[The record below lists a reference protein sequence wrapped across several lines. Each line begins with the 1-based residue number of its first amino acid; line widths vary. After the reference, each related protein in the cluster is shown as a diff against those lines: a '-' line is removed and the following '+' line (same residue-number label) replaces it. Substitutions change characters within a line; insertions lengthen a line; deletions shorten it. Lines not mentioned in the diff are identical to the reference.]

1 VTEGAVGAGL
11 FKKLEAKGIT
21 GLAYWDNG
29 FNDFSANKAL
39 KGPADVKGLKMRI
52 QSSNVL

>member
-1 VTEGAVGAGL
+1 MTEGAVGAGL